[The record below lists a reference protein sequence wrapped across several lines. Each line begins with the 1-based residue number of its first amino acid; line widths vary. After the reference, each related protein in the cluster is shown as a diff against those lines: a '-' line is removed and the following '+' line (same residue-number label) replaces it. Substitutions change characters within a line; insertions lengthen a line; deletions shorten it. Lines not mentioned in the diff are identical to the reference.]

1 VHAVDA
7 MIGEVR
13 RAPGGPDV
21 GAFFDVD
28 GTVIDGYSAAAF
40 YRYRARRLEIGP
52 VEAARTLAYGL
63 RRDDVDTERMGEF
76 LSLALSAWEGRKE
89 TELDELGQRLFA
101 TEIAASL
108 YPEAWALVHEHRRR
122 GHTVV
127 FASSATRF
135 QVAPL
140 ARELDVGHILCTSV
154 ETRDGVLT
162 GKLAGP
168 PLWNAMKASAV
179 VEFAEG
185 HGVDLGESFAY
196 SNGYED
202 VPLLEA
208 VGRPR
213 PLNAEPRLK
222 AEAARRGWPA
232 RRFANRGGPTATSA
246 VRSAAAYGGM
256 LAGFGFGFG
265 LGLLNGSRRDG
276 VDLGLSLAGDLSLAL
291 AGIDVDVQHA
301 ERLWSSRPA
310 VFIINHQSPID
321 VPVMCKLLRGGFTGV
336 AKKEAI
342 LSPAGP
348 ILWLADAALIDR
360 GNSERA
366 RAALEPA
373 VEKLRRGVSVAI
385 APEGTRSLSPRLG
398 SFKKGAFHLAIQAE
412 VPVVPVVL
420 RNAGEAM
427 WRNAKTMRPATIE
440 VHVHEPIDVGSWDH
454 HDLNRHVAEVEQLY
468 RDTLEHW
475 PRNGESV
482 AHAA

>member
-1 VHAVDA
+1 VHDVDA

-13 RAPGGPDV
+13 RAPTGPNI

-40 YRYRARRLEIGP
+40 YRHRARRLEIGP
-52 VEAARTLAYGL
+52 AEVARTLAYGL
-63 RRDDVDTERMGEF
+63 RRDDVDTERFGGF
-76 LSLALSAWEGRKE
+76 LSLALSAWEGRSE
-89 TELDELGQRLFA
+89 SELDELGERLFA

-127 FASSATRF
+127 LASSATRF
-135 QVAPL
+135 QVAPV
-140 ARELDVGHILCTSV
+140 ARELDVDHILCTPV
-154 ETRDGVLT
+154 ESRDGVLT
-162 GKLAGP
+162 GKLGGP
-168 PLWNAMKASAV
+168 PLWNASKASAV
-179 VEFAEG
+179 VEFADR
-185 HGVDLGESFAY
+185 HGVELGDSFAY

-213 PLNAEPRLK
+213 PLNAEPRL
-222 AEAARRGWPA
+222 EEDAARRGWPV
-232 RRFANRGGPTATSA
+232 RRFAPRGGPTASSA
-246 VRSAAAYGGM
+246 VRSAASYGGM
-256 LAGFGFGFG
+256 LAGFGLGFG
-265 LGLLNGSRRDG
+265 LGLLNGSRRSG
-276 VDLGLSLAGDLSLAL
+276 IDLGLSLAGDLSLAL
-291 AGIDVDVQHA
+291 AGIDVDVQHR
-301 ERLWSSRPA
+301 ERLFSHRPA

-321 VPVMCKLLRGGFTGV
+321 VAVVCKLLRGGFTGV
-336 AKKEAI
+336 AKKEAL

-366 RAALEPA
+366 RAALAPA
-373 VEKLRRGVSVAI
+373 VEKLRRGVSIAI

-398 SFKKGAFHLAIQAE
+398 AFKKGAFHLAMQAE

-420 RNAGEAM
+420 RNAGAAM

-440 VHVHEPIDVGSWDH
+440 VLVHEPIDVRGWDRA
-454 HDLNRHVAEVEQLY
+454 DLNRHVTEVEQLY
-468 RDTLEHW
+468 RDTLELW
-475 PRNGESV
+475 PRNGS
-482 AHAA
+482 